1 MKERKNYMQSRKV
14 VIIGSGVAG
23 MTAAIYLK
31 RAGIDTLVIECDAP
45 GGQLNRSSSIENY
58 PGFKFIDGPTLAMN
72 IYEQVMN
79 LKVDYL
85 FDKVVEIKE
94 NGNKKIVKTSKEEIE
109 CEYVVMATGR
119 TSRTLNLDNE
129 RKYIG
134 NGISFCA
141 LCDGNLYKN
150 KEVVIVGGGNSAI
163 EEAIYLASLCK
174 KVTVIHRKDKL
185 TAEEALINT
194 LKTYDNVEIIYNV
207 NIKKYNEEDNKI
219 VSITLDNNMI
229 IPTSGVFIAIGY
241 VPINNLIDVKKDNGY
256 IVVDNNYETSI
267 KNIYACG
274 DAIKKSAYQIATAVG
289 EATNVAYNI
298 IKKIK

>member
-1 MKERKNYMQSRKV
+1 MQSRKV
-14 VIIGSGVAG
+14 VIIGSGVSG

-31 RAGIDTLVIECDAP
+31 RAGIDVLVIECDTP

-72 IYEQVMN
+72 IYEQVTN
-79 LKVDYL
+79 LEVDYL
-85 FDKVVEIKE
+85 FDKVIEIKE
-94 NGNKKIVKTSKEEIE
+94 SENKKIVKTTKEEVE
-109 CEYVVMATGR
+109 CEYVIMATGR

-134 NGISFCA
+134 KGISFCA

-150 KEVVIVGGGNSAI
+150 KEVVVVGGGNSAI
-163 EEAIYLASLCK
+163 EEAIYLASICK

-194 LKTYDNVEIIYNV
+194 LKTYDNVDIMYNV
-207 NIKKYNEEDNKI
+207 NIKKYNDEDNKI
-219 VSITLDNNMI
+219 VSVTLDNGMI
-229 IPTSGVFIAIGY
+229 IPASGVFIAIGY
-241 VPINNLIDVKKDNGY
+241 VPINNLIEVKKDNGY
-256 IVVDNNYETSI
+256 IIVNNNYETSI

-274 DAIKKSAYQIATAVG
+274 DAIKKNAYQIATAVG

-298 IKKIK
+298 IKMIKDTK

>member
-1 MKERKNYMQSRKV
+1 MQSRKV

-256 IVVDNNYETSI
+256 IVVNNKYETSI

-298 IKKIK
+298 IKMIKDTK

>member
-1 MKERKNYMQSRKV
+1 MQNRNV

-31 RAGIDTLVIECDAP
+31 RAGIDTLIIECDAP
-45 GGQLNRSSSIENY
+45 WGQLNKSSSIENY

-72 IYEQVMN
+72 IYEQVID
-79 LKVDYL
+79 LETDYL

-94 NGNKKIVKTSKEEIE
+94 KDDKKIVITSKEKIE
-109 CEYVVMATGR
+109 CDYIIMATGR

-134 NGISFCA
+134 KGISFCA
-141 LCDGNLYKN
+141 LCDGNFYKD
-150 KEVVIVGGGNSAI
+150 KEVIIVGGGNSAI
-163 EEAIYLASLCK
+163 EEAIYLASICK
-174 KVTVIHRKDKL
+174 KVTIIHRRDKL
-185 TAEEALINT
+185 TAEEALINN
-194 LKTYDNVEIIYNV
+194 LKEYNNVEIIYNA
-207 NIKKYNEEDNKI
+207 NIKKYDDKDDKI
-219 VSITLDNNMI
+219 VSVTLDNDMV

-256 IVVDNNYETSI
+256 IVVDDNYETSI

-274 DAIKKSAYQIATAVG
+274 DAIKKNTYQIATAVG
-289 EATNVAYNI
+289 EATNAASNI
-298 IKKIK
+298 NKKIKNT

>member
-1 MKERKNYMQSRKV
+1 MQSRKV

-150 KEVVIVGGGNSAI
+150 KEIVIVGGGNSAI

-256 IVVDNNYETSI
+256 IVVNNKYETSI

-298 IKKIK
+298 IKMIKDTK

>member
-1 MKERKNYMQSRKV
+1 MQSRKV

-298 IKKIK
+298 IKMIKDTK

>member
-1 MKERKNYMQSRKV
+1 MQSRKV

-219 VSITLDNNMI
+219 VSITLDNDKVI
-229 IPTSGVFIAIGY
+229 STSGVFIAIGY

-256 IVVDNNYETSI
+256 IVVNNKYETSI

-298 IKKIK
+298 IKMIKDTK

>member
-1 MKERKNYMQSRKV
+1 MQSKKV
-14 VIIGSGVAG
+14 VIIGSGVSG

-31 RAGIDTLVIECDAP
+31 RAGIDVLVIECDAP

-58 PGFKFIDGPTLAMN
+58 PGFKFIDGPTLAIN
-72 IYEQVMN
+72 IYEQVTSLN
-79 LKVDYL
+79 VEYL

-94 NGNKKIVKTSKEEIE
+94 NENKKIVKTSKEEIE
-109 CEYVVMATGR
+109 CEYVIMATGR

-134 NGISFCA
+134 KGISFCA

-150 KEVVIVGGGNSAI
+150 KEVVIVGGGNSAV

-185 TAEEALINT
+185 TAEETLINT
-194 LKTYDNVEIIYNV
+194 LKEYDNVDIIYNA
-207 NIKKYNEEDNKI
+207 NIKKYNEKENKI
-219 VSITLDNNMI
+219 ESVMLDNGTI
-229 IPTSGVFIAIGY
+229 IPVDGIFIAIGY
-241 VPINNLIDVKKDNGY
+241 VPINNLINVKKENGY
-256 IVVDNNYETSI
+256 IVVDNNCETSI

-274 DAIKKSAYQIATAVG
+274 DAIKKNAYQISTAVG
-289 EATNVAYNI
+289 EATNAAYSI
-298 IKKIK
+298 IKNIKGT

>member
-1 MKERKNYMQSRKV
+1 MQNRNV

-31 RAGIDTLVIECDAP
+31 RAGIDTLIIECDAP
-45 GGQLNRSSSIENY
+45 GGQLNKSSSIENY

-72 IYEQVMN
+72 IYEQVID
-79 LKVDYL
+79 LETDYL

-94 NGNKKIVKTSKEEIE
+94 KDDKKIVITSKEKIE
-109 CEYVVMATGR
+109 CDYIIMATGR

-134 NGISFCA
+134 KGISYCA
-141 LCDGNLYKN
+141 LCDGNFYKD
-150 KEVVIVGGGNSAI
+150 KKVIIVGGGNSAI
-163 EEAIYLASLCK
+163 EEAIYLASICR
-174 KVTVIHRKDKL
+174 KVTIIHRRDKL
-185 TAEEALINT
+185 TAEEALINN
-194 LKTYDNVEIIYNV
+194 LKEYNNVEIIYNA
-207 NIKKYNEEDNKI
+207 NIKKYDDKDDKI
-219 VSITLDNNMI
+219 VSVTLDNDMV

-256 IVVDNNYETSI
+256 IVVDDNYETSI

-274 DAIKKSAYQIATAVG
+274 DAIKKNTYQIATAVG
-289 EATNVAYNI
+289 EATNAASNI
-298 IKKIK
+298 IKKIKNT

>member
-1 MKERKNYMQSRKV
+1 MQSRKV

-185 TAEEALINT
+185 TAEEVLVNN
-194 LKTYDNVEIIYNV
+194 LKKYNNVDIIYNV
-207 NIKKYNEEDNKI
+207 NIQKYNEEDNKI

-298 IKKIK
+298 IKMIKDTK